1 MARHTR
7 NTKPTPKK
15 HAGAKRTVKL
25 ASSASHQTMEQSRF
39 WLSCCALVFMLG
51 FTSIGY
57 KVVTLSIGGRGMAEL
72 LTPEENADV
81 SLMAL
86 MTEGATPKAL
96 GMDTKEMERSSLI
109 LPRADITDRNGLVVA
124 TSLETASLYANPKEI
139 KEPEEVAQLLS
150 EELKGVSYRLA
161 LKHLTNGKSF
171 AWLKRNLSPDEQY
184 RVNKLGV
191 PGLYFQTEHARSYP
205 HGNLFSHV
213 LGYVGVDNHGLA
225 GLESHFDKRLRD
237 KSKQEAGLQL
247 SLDVRV
253 QDLVRNQL
261 QKAVNE
267 FSAIGATGMVMHI
280 PTGEMVSMVSLPD
293 FNPNQPAKTEKWRRF
308 NHATLGAYEMGSTFK
323 TFTMAAGLEYGKTH
337 MQQTYDVSNPIREA
351 RFSIRDSHKY
361 NRRLSL
367 PEVFAYSSN
376 IGTVKV
382 IQEVGKDNQKKFLK
396 DLGLF
401 DKVDI
406 ELPERSTPLL
416 PKNWEDI
423 SMMTI
428 SYGHGMSVSPLHLM
442 QAIGALIGDGRRH
455 SPTLLHRE
463 SNPKDAGVKVISER
477 TAKHVRRLMRSVVQY
492 GTGRKAA
499 VAGYQVGG
507 KTGTAEKPIKG
518 GYDKD
523 AKLTSFIAAFPM
535 EKPEYLVLVML
546 DSPKG
551 NKKTYGYATGGWI
564 AAPVVG
570 NIISQMAPM
579 LMMYP
584 QPHETLDEVDLIWE
598 RARREAKL
606 KKERARR
613 KKAAIHA
620 TSY

>member
-7 NTKPTPKK
+7 NIKPNTKKSK
-15 HAGAKRTVKL
+15 GAKRTVKL

-39 WLSCCALVFMLG
+39 WLSCCALVFLLS
-51 FTSIGY
+51 FVSIGY
-57 KVVTLSIGGRGMAEL
+57 RVVALSIGGRDMAQL
-72 LTPEENADV
+72 LTPKENADV
-81 SLMAL
+81 SLVAL
-86 MTEGATPKAL
+86 MTEGATPEAL
-96 GMDTKEMERSSLI
+96 GMDKKAMGKSPLI

-124 TSLETASLYANPKEI
+124 TSLETASLFANPKEI
-139 KEPEEVAQLLS
+139 KEPEEVAQLLA
-150 EELKGVSYRLA
+150 EEIKGVSYKEA
-161 LKHLTNGKSF
+161 LKKLKANNSF
-171 AWLKRNLSPDEQY
+171 IWLKRNLSPDEQY

-205 HGNLFSHV
+205 HGNLLSHV
-213 LGYVGVDNHGLA
+213 LGYVGIDNHGLA
-225 GLESHFDKRLRD
+225 GIESHFDERLRD
-237 KSKQEAGLQL
+237 KEKQKDGLQL

-253 QDLVRNQL
+253 QHLVREQL
-261 QKAVNE
+261 QEAVNE
-267 FSAIGATGMVMHI
+267 YSAIGATGMVMHI
-280 PTGEMVSMVSLPD
+280 PTGEMISMVSLPD
-293 FNPNQPAKTEKWRRF
+293 FNPNQPTKAEKWRRF

-323 TFTMAAGLEYGKTH
+323 TFTMAAGLEAGVTH

-361 NRRLSL
+361 NRRLTL

-382 IQEVGKDNQKKFLK
+382 IQEVGKEGQQEFLK
-396 DLGLF
+396 NLGLF

-416 PKNWEDI
+416 PKSWENI

-428 SYGHGMSVSPLHLM
+428 SYGHGISVSPLHLM
-442 QAIGALIGDGRRH
+442 QAIGAIIGDGRRH

-463 SNPKDAGVKVISER
+463 SNPKDAGVKVVSER
-477 TAKHVRRLMRSVVQY
+477 TAAHVRRLMRSVVQY

-518 GYDKD
+518 GYDHDK
-523 AKLTSFIAAFPM
+523 KLTSFIAAFPM
-535 EKPEYLVLVML
+535 EKPEYLVLAML
-546 DSPKG
+546 DSPQG
-551 NKKTYGYATGGWI
+551 NKKTHGYATGGWI

-579 LMMYP
+579 MMMYP
-584 QPHETLDEVDLIWE
+584 EPHETLDEVDLIWE
-598 RARREAKL
+598 RVRREAKA
-606 KKERARR
+606 KEERARR